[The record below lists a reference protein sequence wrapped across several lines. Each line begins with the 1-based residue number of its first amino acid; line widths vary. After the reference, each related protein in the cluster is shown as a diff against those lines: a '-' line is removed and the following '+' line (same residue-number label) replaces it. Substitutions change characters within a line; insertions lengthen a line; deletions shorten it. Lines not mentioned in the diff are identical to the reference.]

1 MDGVPGSTP
10 ILHDQEKTHLAPR
23 TLASLADSDS
33 SEKYGG
39 FSMFKREIDLPSNY
53 LLGNHL
59 VTQVLQAGLVTE
71 RNFESSKAQ
80 ELDFLLLEVN
90 PALPPKS
97 PKLGRTWAA
106 SSVPLV
112 ALCGQT
118 LGSLSSKMIT
128 VSQTGGRN
136 WTWR

>member
-1 MDGVPGSTP
+1 M
-10 ILHDQEKTHLAPR
+10 
-23 TLASLADSDS
+23 
-33 SEKYGG
+33 
-39 FSMFKREIDLPSNY
+39 
-53 LLGNHL
+53 
-59 VTQVLQAGLVTE
+59 TE

-90 PALPPKS
+90 PALPQKS

-128 VSQTGGRN
+128 VSQDWWKKLEDG
-136 WTWR
+136 TWR